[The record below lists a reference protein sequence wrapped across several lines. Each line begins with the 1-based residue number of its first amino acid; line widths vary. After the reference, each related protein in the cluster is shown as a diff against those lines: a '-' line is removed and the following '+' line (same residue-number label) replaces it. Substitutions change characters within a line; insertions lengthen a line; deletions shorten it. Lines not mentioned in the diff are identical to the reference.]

1 MRCRLSV
8 RALLLALVAA
18 TLAAA
23 APAQTDQPHRRLY
36 NQILHGTAWV
46 IASRGGGRVATGTA
60 WVVDRP
66 GKLLIT
72 NYHVVGNADTVSVVF
87 PAYRDGKVI
96 AERSYYTKNGDRRK
110 GRVLA
115 REPRKD
121 LALIQLDS
129 MPDGVEALPLAT
141 EGADPGDQVHT
152 VGNPG
157 ASGAL
162 WVYSSGTVRQVYHK
176 KFAVGKDENKFVIDA
191 RIVETQ
197 TPTNPGDSGGPVVNE
212 QGELVAVNDSHNIN
226 AQLVNNCID
235 VSEVRAFLAESR
247 PSSLPRTAQ
256 ELARSG
262 YEDARRGQFA
272 QAVRELTEAIKL
284 DPKYPQAYL
293 HRGASY
299 VSLKEYDK
307 AIADLDKAIE
317 LRPTLSA
324 AYSNRGAAY
333 ANKKEYDK
341 ALTDL
346 NKALELNP
354 KLAAAYFNRGRVY
367 YEKGDYDKTIADLT
381 EAIKRNPKSAN
392 AFLWRGL
399 AYAKKGDEAKAEAD
413 RKEAQRLN
421 PKLKEP

>member
-1 MRCRLSV
+1 MKCRLPV
-8 RALLLALVAA
+8 RALLAVLLTA
-18 TLAAA
+18 TLATP

-36 NQILHGTAWV
+36 TQVLHGTAWV
-46 IASRGGGRVATGTA
+46 IVSRGGGRVATGTA

-96 AERSYYTKNGDRRK
+96 AERSYYTKAADRRR

-121 LALIQLDS
+121 LALIQLES
-129 MPDGVEALPLAT
+129 MPDGVEAIPLAA
-141 EGADPGDQVHT
+141 ESADPGDQVHT

-162 WVYSSGTVRQVYHK
+162 WVYTSGTVRQVYRK
-176 KFAVGKDENKFVIDA
+176 KFLVGKDDNRFTIDA
-191 RIVETQ
+191 RVVETQ
-197 TPTNPGDSGGPVVNE
+197 TPTNPGDSGGPVVND
-212 QGELVAVNDSHNIN
+212 GAELVAVNDSHEVN
-226 AQLVNNCID
+226 ARLVSICID
-235 VSEVRAFLAESR
+235 VSEVRDFLAEFR
-247 PSSLPRTAQ
+247 PKDLPRTAQ

-341 ALTDL
+341 ALADL
-346 NKALELNP
+346 DKALELNP
-354 KLAAAYFNRGRVY
+354 KLAAASFNRGRVH
-367 YEKGDYDKTIADLT
+367 YEKGDYDKAIADLT
-381 EAIKRNPKSAN
+381 EALKRNPKSAN
-392 AFLWRGL
+392 AYLWRGR